1 MQRKRKPCNR
11 ESVRMLIGM
20 HAIWFNSIRLL
31 QNVEMASDKF
41 TTCDSTMIPE
51 HLYFFIL
58 FLLVL
63 NFFHIFFMRI
73 YSIFSRNTRPLFLWG
88 KKSVKVC
95 VCEYSNIRA
104 WISSVREK
112 NSYSSQHRNLHSLVQ
127 TTFFWCSE
135 YVKQQYLQYVY
146 SAEVAKKVHIQLF
159 EYGCAVFSS
168 SETALRYITLFE

>member
-1 MQRKRKPCNR
+1 MQRKPCNR
-11 ESVRMLIGM
+11 VRMLIGM

-31 QNVEMASDKF
+31 QNAEMASDKF

-88 KKSVKVC
+88 KNKRQSLC
-95 VCEYSNIRA
+95 VRIFKYSRLNFFCER
-104 WISSVREK
+104 K
-112 NSYSSQHRNLHSLVQ
+112 NSYSSQHRNVHSLVQ